1 MVKKKSK
8 KSGKKEDAPEEKDEI
23 AEDQNEKGGEELPEE
38 KEVSEDQDE
47 REVDELSEEKKGG
60 KDDSDE
66 KDEAKGRL
74 VVSQRERDE
83 IDAVVD
89 AFWAFIDATKKAP
102 KLILLAG
109 IFLTVMGAS
118 FAGWPQNAF
127 DLEVDDKSGVWLLI
141 TSSDY
146 EMSRGSD
153 GYYANF
159 EPDDSVWV
167 EGELNEIQYYGPI
180 EKRLFPTIGTGEGD
194 PSVAPGDGFR
204 KIEKSDFGPLFSSFG
219 DGKNDTTINYVN
231 GENIMGIDPYATNK
245 KEFSDVV
252 LDSALFSDVDFK
264 DVIFSNLTLNDTF
277 FVDCTFERVS
287 FHNVDFNRAVFSN
300 GSFDTVLF
308 DNISVENGRFDN
320 NHIIH
325 LWVKDSTF
333 NHTIFDKTDIFGS
346 KWSYSSLENGKYQ
359 RGNLNVVIFRS
370 LVVNNFALQAADIK
384 NVLDVPNTAT
394 FDFTYMTVGK
404 TEIKVNGNIE
414 DDYPLGQN
422 MLVSAMVGED
432 GVGAGIESDDGGW
445 VGDVSGEGFGR
456 VGFLVKENLSYEYM
470 IAQDPEGASGLL
482 INKVLRM
489 EEGGV
494 DTT

>member
-109 IFLTVMGAS
+109 IFLTIMGAS

-167 EGELNEIQYYGPI
+167 EGELNEIQYF
-180 EKRLFPTIGTGEGD
+180 LW
-194 PSVAPGDGFR
+194 
-204 KIEKSDFGPLFSSFG
+204 
-219 DGKNDTTINYVN
+219 
-231 GENIMGIDPYATNK
+231 
-245 KEFSDVV
+245 
-252 LDSALFSDVDFK
+252 FK
-264 DVIFSNLTLNDTF
+264 
-277 FVDCTFERVS
+277 
-287 FHNVDFNRAVFSN
+287 
-300 GSFDTVLF
+300 
-308 DNISVENGRFDN
+308 
-320 NHIIH
+320 
-325 LWVKDSTF
+325 
-333 NHTIFDKTDIFGS
+333 
-346 KWSYSSLENGKYQ
+346 
-359 RGNLNVVIFRS
+359 
-370 LVVNNFALQAADIK
+370 
-384 NVLDVPNTAT
+384 
-394 FDFTYMTVGK
+394 
-404 TEIKVNGNIE
+404 
-414 DDYPLGQN
+414 
-422 MLVSAMVGED
+422 
-432 GVGAGIESDDGGW
+432 
-445 VGDVSGEGFGR
+445 
-456 VGFLVKENLSYEYM
+456 
-470 IAQDPEGASGLL
+470 
-482 INKVLRM
+482 
-489 EEGGV
+489 
-494 DTT
+494 